1 MTRDLV
7 IVGAGGFARETA
19 AAVSAANAAV
29 AGTAVPTWRVLGFL
43 DDNEALHGTYRTGFP
58 IIGGLAALADLPDAQ
73 VVVCVGNPSDYT
85 SRLRIVRRL
94 DLPEERYATVVH
106 PTASVGAGVTLGA
119 GSVLLAHVA
128 LTADVAVGANV
139 AVMPHATLTHDDRV
153 GDFATIASGV
163 RVGGGAVVGTGA
175 YLGSGALVREGVHI
189 GAWSQVGMG
198 SVVLRDV
205 PAGQVWVGAP
215 ARHLRDVMFELPVQ
229 QGSR

>member
-7 IVGAGGFARETA
+7 IVGAGGFAREA
-19 AAVSAANAAV
+19 AAAAS
-29 AGTAVPTWRVLGFL
+29 TTDSWRVVGFL

-58 IIGGLAALADLPDAQ
+58 IIGGLDALADLPDAQ
-73 VVVCVGNPSDYT
+73 VVVCVGNPRDYT
-85 SRLRIVRRL
+85 SRLRVVRRL

-106 PTASVGAGVTLGA
+106 PTASLGAGVTLGA
-119 GSVLLAHVA
+119 GSVLLAHAVA
-128 LTADVAVGANV
+128 TADVAVGAHV
-139 AVMPHATLTHDDRV
+139 AVMPHAVLTHDDRV
-153 GDFATIASGV
+153 ADFATIASGV
-163 RVGGGAVVGTGA
+163 RVGGGAVVDTGA

-229 QGSR
+229 QGSQ